1 MNPIQEFQ
9 KRAAAA
15 GLTPEQVASYIEAN
29 GLEAKLA
36 SPTPADFFAAVVA
49 EAHVEK
55 TAESLAYAEGF
66 LRQAADRGLPA
77 AAAVQ
82 LSKSALASVFPKVEA
97 EKTAAEKEAAAEEQA
112 YVAGLYEKAAA
123 YGLSKEQTTVF
134 LQKAAAGEPGMLG
147 KILRLAGAAG
157 LGSAATIGA
166 QKAPGL
172 VQGADK
178 ALAAHYNPLNGLKDW
193 LQANPEL
200 GGAIGG
206 GAAGAGIGALS
217 GIPGGPDSE
226 GNPQENHVLRN
237 TLLGTLAGGGAGA
250 GAGHFAANPN
260 MFKQLPA

>member
-1 MNPIQEFQ
+1 MRDIAILRNDLKEAHARYRVQ
-9 KRAAAA
+9 KRAM
-15 GLTPEQVASYIEAN
+15 
-29 GLEAKLA
+29 GLE
-36 SPTPADFFAAVVA
+36 
-49 EAHVEK
+49 
-55 TAESLAYAEGF
+55 
-66 LRQAADRGLPA
+66 GLD
-77 AAAVQ
+77 
-82 LSKSALASVFPKVEA
+82 
-97 EKTAAEKEAAAEEQA
+97 
-112 YVAGLYEKAAA
+112 EKAAA
-123 YGLSKEQTTVF
+123 YGLSKEQTTAF
-134 LQKAAAGEPGMLG
+134 LQKAAARGPGMLG

-172 VQGADK
+172 VQGVDR

-250 GAGHFAANPN
+250 GGAPVVERQRPVVGVGAGQVDGGRIRHVPGTGEAGIKHLGGA
-260 MFKQLPA
+260 LGRGIGRGRGGGGGGESSDCTSRHIGR